1 MTRHELP
8 GTQRKQILYEHT
20 TINHREPPHH
30 QDECDT
36 NQHKYRTKTI
46 HHMRIQ
52 KSLNLSPKQEN

>member
-20 TINHREPPHH
+20 TINHREPPLH

-36 NQHKYRTKTI
+36 NQQKYRTKNT
-46 HHMRIQ
+46 
-52 KSLNLSPKQEN
+52 

>member
-1 MTRHELP
+1 MNFLALREKTNIVRTHHYKP
-8 GTQRKQILYEHT
+8 QRT
-20 TINHREPPHH
+20 TPSP
-30 QDECDT
+30 DECDT